1 MARFFLFP
9 AAIFPLP
16 LFADSRYN
24 IIYKGTLLKEDRQM
38 TPELKKKI
46 GQMLSAGFPSPQV
59 DEQAIALARD
69 YAVGNYYLFSRNII
83 SAKQTCDLCEA
94 LSSLAYEYN
103 GVAPFIGIDQE
114 GGAVS
119 RIVEGAS
126 LIPGAM
132 ALAASP
138 DADIYQAGKNCAQVL
153 TALGVTSPSSPV
165 LDVNMEPLNPIIGA
179 RSFGDVPETVAK
191 LGTQLMLGLM
201 DGGQIATV
209 KHYPGHGNV
218 KSDSH
223 LGVPVNDTPRDQ
235 LDATEWLPFKKAF
248 ALGAPALMT
257 SHVLYSEVDPE
268 NPATLSKTI
277 MTDILRGEQGFTGLV
292 VTDCMEMDA
301 IRKTYGEGEGA
312 VRAVEAGCDLLT
324 FSHTLEAVSQAAEAL
339 YAAVDSGRIT
349 EARIDASYNRI
360 MALKK
365 KHGLL
370 TPPVIDR
377 ERARKLADDPE
388 KNALHQQISRRAVTL
403 LQEEGGLAALKAAKR
418 PAFFAP
424 PSFALTGA
432 EDQKTNPLS
441 FAKIAAAH
449 FGGQCVVMPLNEY
462 SEEMAAAVAGDWDVA
477 VIGLYNARFRD
488 GQIKTLEALKATGKP
503 VIVLL
508 LGAPYDAPLAG
519 KCTTLIAVHEY
530 TNLSV
535 RSVLSALCEGTFEGV
550 MPVKL

>member
-1 MARFFLFP
+1 
-9 AAIFPLP
+9 
-16 LFADSRYN
+16 
-24 IIYKGTLLKEDRQM
+24 M

-301 IRKTYGEGEGA
+301 IRKSYGVGEGA
-312 VRAVEAGCDLLT
+312 VRAVEAGCDMLT
-324 FSHTLEAVSQAAEAL
+324 FSHTLEAVSEAAKAL
-339 YAAVDSGRIT
+339 YAAVDSGRIS
-349 EARIDASYNRI
+349 EERIEASYQRV
-360 MALKK
+360 MALKARY
-365 KHGLL
+365 GLL

-377 ERARKLADDPE
+377 AKAQQLAADPE
-388 KNALHQQISRRAVTL
+388 KNALHQLISRRSMTL
-403 LQEEGGLAALKAAKR
+403 VHDNGGLAALNSAKR

-441 FAKIAAAH
+441 FAKHAAAAYN
-449 FGGQCVVMPLNEY
+449 GVCVTLPLNDYTEA
-462 SEEMAAAVAGDWDVA
+462 EAAAVAGDYDVA

-488 GQIKTLEALKATGKP
+488 GQINTLRALQAQGKP
-503 VIVLL
+503 LVVIL
-508 LGAPYDAPLAG
+508 LGAPYDVPLVGA
-519 KCTTLIAVHEY
+519 CDTLIAAHEY

-535 RSVLSALCEGTFEGV
+535 RALLDALHEGTFTGI
-550 MPVKL
+550 MPVKV

>member
-1 MARFFLFP
+1 MNAQ
-9 AAIFPLP
+9 I
-16 LFADSRYN
+16 
-24 IIYKGTLLKEDRQM
+24 KH
-38 TPELKKKI
+38 KI
-46 GQMLSAGFPSPQV
+46 GQMLSAGFPSPEV
-59 DEQAIALARD
+59 DEQARALVSR
-69 YAVGNYYLFSRNII
+69 YAVGNFYLFGRNII
-83 SAKQTCDLCEA
+83 NSSQTCDLCEA
-94 LSSLAYEYN
+94 LSALAYEAN

-119 RIVEGAS
+119 RIVDGAS

-132 ALAASP
+132 ALGASP
-138 DADIYQAGKNCAQVL
+138 GADVRQCGQNCGEVL

-165 LDVNMEPLNPIIGA
+165 LDVNLEPLNPIIGA
-179 RSFGDVPETVAK
+179 RSFGDDPETVAR
-191 LGTQLMLGLM
+191 LGTALMQGLTA
-201 DGGQIATV
+201 GGQIATV

-223 LGVPVNDTPRDQ
+223 LGVPVNDTDKAT
-235 LDATEWLPFKKAF
+235 LDATEWLPFKRAF
-248 ALGAPALMT
+248 ALGAEALMT
-257 SHVLYSEVDPE
+257 SHVLYSKVDPKW
-268 NPATLSKTI
+268 PATLSKTI

-301 IRKTYGEGEGA
+301 IRKTYGVGEGA
-312 VRAVEAGCDLLT
+312 VLAVEAGCDLLT

-339 YAAVDSGRIT
+339 YAAVESGRIT
-349 EARIDASYNRI
+349 EARIDASYSRI
-360 MALKK
+360 MALKE

-377 ERARKLADDPE
+377 EKARRLADDPA
-388 KNALHQQISRRAVTL
+388 KNALHQQISRNAVTL
-403 LQEEGGLAALKAAKR
+403 LQDNGGLAAFGQSNR

-441 FAKIAAAH
+441 FAKVAAAY
-449 FGGQCVVMPLNEY
+449 FGGQSHVMPLNDYCED
-462 SEEMAAAVAGDWDVA
+462 MAAAVAGDWDVA

-519 KCTTLIAVHEY
+519 ECSALIAVHEY

-535 RSVLSALCEGTFEGV
+535 RSILDALHTCTFTGV
-550 MPVKL
+550 MPVRL